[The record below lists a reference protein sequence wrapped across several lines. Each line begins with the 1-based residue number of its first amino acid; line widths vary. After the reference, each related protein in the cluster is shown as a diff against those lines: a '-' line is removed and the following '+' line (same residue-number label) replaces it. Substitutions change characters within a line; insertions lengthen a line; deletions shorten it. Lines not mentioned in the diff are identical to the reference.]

1 MIWRET
7 ATLMAWAGALL
18 LPACAAS
25 GAGGPGAV
33 PGAVP
38 GSVSGQGLSE
48 GMGASSSDPRALQAQ
63 TTTPQ
68 CQPQAAQEALGR
80 KASPELAERAR
91 QLAGAATV
99 RVIGHDDMVTKEY
112 LASRL
117 NLDLDEDGV
126 VRKIYCG

>member
-1 MIWRET
+1 MNWRE
-7 ATLMAWAGALL
+7 ARTLMAWASVLA
-18 LPACAAS
+18 LPACAPP
-25 GAGGPGAV
+25 GAAWPGPGN
-33 PGAVP
+33 
-38 GSVSGQGLSE
+38 
-48 GMGASSSDPRALQAQ
+48 ASAERRDPYGLQAQ

-80 KASPELAERAR
+80 QATPELAERAR

-117 NLDLDEDGV
+117 NLDLDEAGV